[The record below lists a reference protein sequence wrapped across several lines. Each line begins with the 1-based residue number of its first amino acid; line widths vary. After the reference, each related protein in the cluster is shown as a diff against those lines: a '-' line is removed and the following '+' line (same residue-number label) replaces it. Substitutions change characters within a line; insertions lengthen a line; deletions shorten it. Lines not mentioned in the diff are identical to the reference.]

1 MEKISWK
8 AHERI
13 HTEKT
18 NDWYWIV
25 AIVTI
30 SIAVLSII
38 LDNVIFGILI
48 IISSFTLSLV
58 ASKKPEYLETT
69 IDSRGVR
76 TGKIFYPYD
85 NLDSF
90 WIETRDAHPRLI
102 LKSKKMF
109 MTFITILLE
118 DMDPD
123 EVGDYLSQHLHEEEH
138 VEPLLE
144 KLLIYFGF

>member
-1 MEKISWK
+1 MDKISWQ

-13 HTEKT
+13 FTEKT

-25 AIVTI
+25 TIITI
-30 SIAVLSII
+30 SIAIISII
-38 LDNVIFGILI
+38 LNNIIFGILV

-69 IDSRGVR
+69 IDSRGIR
-76 TGKIFYPYD
+76 TGKIFYPYE

-90 WIETRDAHPRLI
+90 WVETRDAHPRLI
-102 LKSKKMF
+102 IKSKKVL

-118 DMDPD
+118 DMNPD
-123 EVGDYLSQHLHEEEH
+123 DVRDFLSQHLHEEEH

-144 KLLIYFGF
+144 KVLIYLGF